1 MMRSLLILCLA
12 CGLAPRLVAQ
22 PLLGGKAGTGVR
34 SPVSLELK
42 LAQDRFLPRETME
55 LEILVHNLSGQPLT
69 LRPEDDWL
77 DVTVTTVLNVQGEG
91 SLVPRLKPVV
101 ISQPFTVN
109 NTLSAKATVDISP
122 SFDLARPGRYKVVAS
137 MKYSAA
143 RPPFVS
149 QPVIFEVVPGSKIWE
164 QQFGWRGTDAA
175 DVDEVRKYTLQQL
188 TSTQHRLQFYVSL
201 TDSDDNILRQISLGR
216 ANAADRPQTRL
227 DRLSNLHVLHQT
239 GPRWFTHTVISP
251 NGEIRIR
258 ATYEASDPTRAR
270 PGLKTD
276 DDGLVSVSSAVR
288 IARPDDL
295 VPAKLPPPPAASVE
309 RRRP

>member
-1 MMRSLLILCLA
+1 MILCLVW
-12 CGLAPRLVAQ
+12 GLAHQLSAQ
-22 PLLGGKAGTGVR
+22 PLLGGKTGVGVR

-55 LEILVHNLSGQPLT
+55 LEILVRNQSGQPLT

-77 DVTVTTVLNVQGEG
+77 DVTVTTVLNGQGEG
-91 SLVPRLKPVV
+91 SLVTRLKPV
-101 ISQPFTVN
+101 IIAESFTVN
-109 NTLSAKATVDISP
+109 NTLSAKAVVDIAP
-122 SFDLARPGRYKVVAS
+122 CFELTRPGRFKVFAS
-137 MKYSAA
+137 MKYSGA

-164 QQFGWRGTDAA
+164 QEFGWRAA
-175 DVDEVRKYTLQQL
+175 GAGAVDEVRKYTLQQL
-188 TSTQHRLQFYVSL
+188 TSTQHRLQFYVSV
-201 TDSDDNILRQISLGR
+201 TDSEDNILRQISLGR

-251 NGEIRIR
+251 NGEVRIR

-276 DDGLVSVSSAVR
+276 DDGLVSVTSAVR
-288 IARPDDL
+288 VARPDDL
-295 VPAKLPPPPAASVE
+295 VPAKLPPPPPAASVE
-309 RRRP
+309 RRGP

>member
-1 MMRSLLILCLA
+1 MILCLVL
-12 CGLAPRLVAQ
+12 GLAHQLAAQ
-22 PLLGGKAGTGVR
+22 PLLGGKTGVGVR

-55 LEILVHNLSGQPLT
+55 LEILVRNQSGQPLT

-91 SLVPRLKPVV
+91 SLVTRLKPV
-101 ISQPFTVN
+101 IIAESFTVN
-109 NTLSAKATVDISP
+109 NTLSAKAVVDIAP
-122 SFDLARPGRYKVVAS
+122 CFELTRPGRFKVFAS
-137 MKYSAA
+137 IKYSGA

-164 QQFGWRGTDAA
+164 QEFGWRAA
-175 DVDEVRKYTLQQL
+175 GAGAVDEVRKYTLQQL
-188 TSTQHRLQFYVSL
+188 TSTQHRLQLYVSV
-201 TDSDDNILRQISLGR
+201 TDSEDNILRQISLGR

-251 NGEIRIR
+251 NGEVRIR

-276 DDGLVSVSSAVR
+276 DDGLVSVTSAVR
-288 IARPDDL
+288 VARPDDL
-295 VPAKLPPPPAASVE
+295 VPAKLPPPPPAASVE
-309 RRRP
+309 RRGP